1 VPIEVRMNM
10 SAAAREPLGR
20 TFPDPIRI
28 LLADDDDEVRAALG
42 DYLESEGFQVIAS
55 VSDGLQAFE
64 QAAWLRPDLVL
75 MDLHM
80 PNMDGIAATSIIK
93 AHAPK
98 VPVVVLT
105 AFAERDNR
113 WASQL
118 AGAASFLDKSTPMP
132 ELVEAL
138 RAAVRAAS

>member
-1 VPIEVRMNM
+1 MTSAEPARGPIGGVVPER
-10 SAAAREPLGR
+10 
-20 TFPDPIRI
+20 IR
-28 LLADDDDEVRAALG
+28 LLMADDDEAVRAELG
-42 DYLESEGFQVIAS
+42 SYLEGEGFEIVGS

-64 QAAWLRPDLVL
+64 QAAWLRPDVVL

-80 PNMDGIAATSIIK
+80 PNMDGIAATNIIK
-93 AHAPK
+93 SYSPD

-118 AGAASFLDKSTPMP
+118 AGAAAFFDKSTPVA
-132 ELVEAL
+132 ELVDAL
-138 RAAVRAAS
+138 RSAVRGPR